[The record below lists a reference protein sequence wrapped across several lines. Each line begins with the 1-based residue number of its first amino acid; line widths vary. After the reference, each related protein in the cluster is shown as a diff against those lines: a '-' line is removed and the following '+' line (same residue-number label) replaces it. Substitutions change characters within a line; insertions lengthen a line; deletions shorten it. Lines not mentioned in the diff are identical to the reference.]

1 MQEAEYTPIHF
12 NLPEPNKTMSEER
25 FEDLFQ
31 EKSVTRDKLQP
42 GDKIE
47 AKIVGISG
55 ENIFLDVGGKSEGV
69 LAATELRNDDDE
81 LTISIGDTV
90 TVFLVAMRGG
100 EMVFTRRIGSGQ
112 AGIEELE
119 QAFHSAIPV
128 EGRVISEIKGGF
140 QVTVAGQRGF
150 CPYSQMGLR
159 RVEDPDEYL
168 EQTMSF
174 KIIEFGSKGR
184 NIILSARAVLEEERE
199 QLKEQLKET
208 LQEGDKVEGTVSSIR
223 DFGAFV
229 DIGGVDGLIP
239 ISEIAWGQTERVDD
253 VLSQGQRVEVI
264 VKRLDWD
271 KDRIS
276 LSLKDTLEN
285 PWDKVEET
293 YAPGTVHAGRV
304 SRLAAFGAFVTLEP
318 GIDGLLHISKLG
330 SGRRINH
337 PRELLEAGQDITV
350 KIDGVD
356 TDQKRISLVP
366 EDFTARE
373 EEEKSYTPPPK
384 DSKPKSM
391 GTLGD
396 LLQAQMKRK

>member
-1 MQEAEYTPIHF
+1 
-12 NLPEPNKTMSEER
+12 MSEER

-31 EKSVTRDKLQP
+31 EKAVTREKLQP
-42 GDKIE
+42 GDKID
-47 AKIVGISG
+47 AVVAGISG

-69 LAATELRNDDDE
+69 LLAAELRNDDDE
-81 LTISIGDTV
+81 LTVGIGDTIS
-90 TVFLVAMRGG
+90 VFLVAMRGG
-100 EMVFTRRIGSGQ
+100 ELVFTTRIGSGQ

-119 QAFHSAIPV
+119 QAFRSGIPV
-128 EGRVISEIKGGF
+128 EGRVVGEIKGGF

-150 CPYSQMGLR
+150 CPYSQIGLR
-159 RVEDPDEYL
+159 RVDDPDEYL
-168 EQTMSF
+168 EQSMAF
-174 KIIEFGSKGR
+174 KIIEFGSRGR

-199 QLKEQLKET
+199 QLKEQLKDT
-208 LQEGDKVEGTVSSIR
+208 LQEGDKVEGTISSIR

-239 ISEIAWGQTERVDD
+239 ISELAWGQTEKVED

-271 KDRIS
+271 NDRIS
-276 LSLKDTLEN
+276 LSLKDTLDN
-285 PWDKVEET
+285 PWDQVEEK
-293 YAPGTVHAGRV
+293 YAPGSVHAGRV

-330 SGRRINH
+330 TGRRINH
-337 PRELLEAGQDITV
+337 PREVLEAGQDITV

-356 TDQKRISLVP
+356 MEQKRISLVP
-366 EDFTARE
+366 EDYTAKE
-373 EEEKSYTPPPK
+373 EEEKNYTQPPK

-396 LLQAQMKRK
+396 LLQAQMKKK

>member
-1 MQEAEYTPIHF
+1 
-12 NLPEPNKTMSEER
+12 MSEER

-31 EKSVTRDKLQP
+31 EKAVTREKLQP
-42 GDKIE
+42 GDKID
-47 AKIVGISG
+47 AVVAGISG

-69 LAATELRNDDDE
+69 LLAAELRNDDDE
-81 LTISIGDTV
+81 LTVGIGDTIS
-90 TVFLVAMRGG
+90 VFLVAMRGG
-100 EMVFTRRIGSGQ
+100 ELVFTTRIGSGQ

-119 QAFHSAIPV
+119 QAFRSGIPV
-128 EGRVISEIKGGF
+128 EGRVVGEIKGGF

-150 CPYSQMGLR
+150 CPYSQIGLR
-159 RVEDPDEYL
+159 RVDDPDEYL
-168 EQTMSF
+168 EQSMAF
-174 KIIEFGSKGR
+174 KIIEFGSRGR

-199 QLKEQLKET
+199 QLKEQLKDT
-208 LQEGDKVEGTVSSIR
+208 LQEGDKVEGTISSIR

-239 ISEIAWGQTERVDD
+239 ISELAWGQTEKVED

-271 KDRIS
+271 NDRIS
-276 LSLKDTLEN
+276 LSLKDTLDN
-285 PWDKVEET
+285 PWDQVEEK
-293 YAPGTVHAGRV
+293 YAPGSVHAGRV

-330 SGRRINH
+330 TGRRINH
-337 PRELLEAGQDITV
+337 PREVLETGQDITV

-356 TDQKRISLVP
+356 MEQKRISLVP
-366 EDFTARE
+366 EDYTAKE
-373 EEEKSYTPPPK
+373 EEEKNYTQPPK

-396 LLQAQMKRK
+396 LLQAQMKKK

>member
-1 MQEAEYTPIHF
+1 
-12 NLPEPNKTMSEER
+12 MSEER

-31 EKSVTRDKLQP
+31 EKSVTSEKLQP
-42 GDKIE
+42 GDKVD
-47 AKIVGISG
+47 AIVAGISG

-69 LAATELRNDDDE
+69 INAAELRNDDDE
-81 LTISIGDTV
+81 LTISLGDTV
-90 TVFLVAMRGG
+90 SVFLVAMRGG
-100 EMVFTRRIGSGQ
+100 EMVFTTRIGSGQ

-119 QAFHSAIPV
+119 QAFHSGIPV
-128 EGRVISEIKGGF
+128 EGRVAGEIKGGF

-168 EQTMSF
+168 EQTMTF
-174 KIIEFGSKGR
+174 KIIEFSSKGR

-199 QLKEQLKET
+199 QLKVQLQES

-239 ISEIAWGQTERVDD
+239 ISELAWGQTDRVEDI
-253 VLSQGQRVEVI
+253 LSQGQRVEVV

-271 KDRIS
+271 NDRIS
-276 LSLKDTLEN
+276 LSLKDTLDN
-285 PWDKVEET
+285 PWDQVEEK
-293 YAPGTVHAGRV
+293 YGLGTVHAGRV

-330 SGRRINH
+330 TGRRINH
-337 PRELLEAGQDITV
+337 PREVLEAGQEITV

-356 TDQKRISLVP
+356 TEQKRISLVP
-366 EDFTARE
+366 EDYTAKE
-373 EEEKSYTPPPK
+373 EEEQNYTPPPK

-396 LLQAQMKRK
+396 LLQAQMAGKKK